1 MLIWNGSG
9 RITLK
14 ELDEHIAL
22 LLKRIPESP
31 GVYQYF
37 NTDGQIIYV
46 GKAKNLHR
54 RVNSYFQKDQQT
66 YKTKQLVKHIADIKY
81 IVVNSEQDAFLLENN
96 LIKQHQPH
104 YNILLKD
111 GKSYPSICITKEAF
125 PRIYKTRN
133 IDKRIGEYFGPYS
146 YSNVVDLLLELI
158 HKLYPLRTCQMAITK
173 DSIAKNKHKVC
184 LKYHLGTC
192 CGICEN
198 KVSQDEYSNWIRFA
212 KQIIQG
218 NAQEIEKELQ
228 QQMLTLS
235 DQMKYE
241 EAALVKEKYELLER
255 FRSKT
260 VITNTNAG
268 EIDVFGYAEDGDKV
282 YISILH
288 LNHGSI
294 VQGQTVE
301 YRKQMDEPKEEML
314 AFGMQEL
321 REQLNSQTKEVIV
334 PFIPDVIDENIHIH
348 VAISGDKKKL
358 LDLANRNVEQY
369 KQDRIKQNDKLN
381 PEQRATRI
389 LGQLQSLLQLPTL
402 PVFIDSFDNSN
413 IQGSNPVA
421 GCVVFKKA
429 KPCKSEYKRFQ
440 IKTVVGADDY
450 ASMREVVRRRYQ
462 HLIDDNQPLPNLII
476 ADGGIG
482 QMHAIR
488 EAVEDQLGLNIPIA
502 GLKKDSHHRTQTL
515 LYGFPPAEIDMPVTS
530 EVFRFMTQIQDEVHR
545 FAISYHKSKRSKAQ
559 IKSQLDDIQGVGPA
573 YKQKLLRHFGSI
585 SKIKS
590 ATIDELTEIVGT
602 SRASSIYEFFN
613 SDLSL

>member
-1 MLIWNGSG
+1 M
-9 RITLK
+9 K
-14 ELDEHIAL
+14 QKDEHIAL
-22 LLKRIPESP
+22 LLKRIPENP

-81 IVVNSEQDAFLLENN
+81 IVVDSEQDAFLLENN

-111 GKSYPSICITKEAF
+111 GKSYPSICITKEDY
-125 PRIYKTRN
+125 PRIFKTRT
-133 IDKRIGEYFGPYS
+133 IDKKIGDYFGPFS
-146 YSNVVDLLLELI
+146 YGNTVDLFLELI
-158 HKLYPLRTCQMAITK
+158 HKLYPIRTCKMPLTK
-173 DSIAKNKHKVC
+173 DSVTKQKHKVC
-184 LKYHLGTC
+184 LKYHLETC

-198 KVSQDEYSNWIRFA
+198 KVSKEIYNEWISQA
-212 KQIIQG
+212 KKIIQG
-218 NAQEIEKELQ
+218 NAHEIEKDLQ
-228 QQMLTLS
+228 QKMLTLS
-235 DQMKYE
+235 EQMKYE
-241 EAALVKEKYELLER
+241 QAATVKEKYELLER

-260 VITNTNAG
+260 VITNTKAG
-268 EIDVFGYAEDGDKV
+268 EIDVFGYAEDGEKV

-288 LNHGSI
+288 LNNGSI

-301 YRKQMDEPKEEML
+301 YRKQLDEPKEEML

-321 REQLNSQTKEVIV
+321 REQIGSKTKEVIV
-334 PFIPDVIDENIHIH
+334 PFIPDVIDENLH
-348 VAISGDKKKL
+348 VNIANSGDKKKL
-358 LDLANRNVEQY
+358 LDLANHNVEQY

-381 PEQRATRI
+381 PDQRATRI

-413 IQGSNPVA
+413 IQGSSPVA

-440 IKTVVGADDY
+440 IKTVSGPDDY

-462 HLIDDNQPLPNLII
+462 DLIDNNQPLPNLII

-488 EAVEDQLGLNIPIA
+488 EAVEDQLGLHIPIA
-502 GLKKDSHHRTQTL
+502 GLKKDTHHRTQTL
-515 LYGFPPAEIDMPVTS
+515 LYGFPPVEIDMPITS
-530 EVFRFMTQIQDEVHR
+530 EIFRFMVQIQDEVHR
-545 FAISYHKSKRSKAQ
+545 FAISYHKNKRSKAQ
-559 IKSQLDDIQGVGPA
+559 IKSQLDDIQGVGPII
-573 YKQKLLRHFGSI
+573 KQKLLRHFGSVT
-585 SKIKS
+585 KIKS
-590 ATIDELTEIVGT
+590 ATIDELAQIVGT
-602 SRASSIYEFFN
+602 SRASTIYEYFQAN
-613 SDLSL
+613 LSL

>member
-1 MLIWNGSG
+1 MPNIDN
-9 RITLK
+9 
-14 ELDEHIAL
+14 HIAL
-22 LLKRIPESP
+22 LLKRIPENP

-37 NTDGQIIYV
+37 NKDGQIIYV

-125 PRIYKTRN
+125 PRIFKTRN
-133 IDKRIGEYFGPYS
+133 IDKRVGEYFGPYS

-198 KVSQDEYSNWIRFA
+198 KVSQDEYTNWIRSA

-260 VITNTNAG
+260 VISNTNAG

-294 VQGQTVE
+294 VKGQTVE
-301 YRKQMDEPKEEML
+301 YRKQLDEPKEEML

-334 PFIPDVIDENIHIH
+334 PFIPDVIDENLHIH

-389 LGQLQSLLQLPTL
+389 LGQLQTLLQLPTL

-462 HLIDDNQPLPNLII
+462 HLIDENQPLPNLII

-515 LYGFPPAEIDMPVTS
+515 LYGFPPAEIDMPITS

-590 ATIDELTEIVGT
+590 ASIDELTEIVGT
-602 SRASSIYEFFN
+602 ARASSIYEFFN
-613 SDLSL
+613 GNLSL

>member
-1 MLIWNGSG
+1 M
-9 RITLK
+9 K
-14 ELDEHIAL
+14 QKDEHIAL
-22 LLKRIPESP
+22 LLKRIPENP

-81 IVVNSEQDAFLLENN
+81 IVVDSEQDAFLLENN

-111 GKSYPSICITKEAF
+111 GKSYPSICITKEDY
-125 PRIYKTRN
+125 PRIFKTRT
-133 IDKRIGEYFGPYS
+133 IDKKIGDYFGPFS
-146 YSNVVDLLLELI
+146 FGNTVDLFLELI
-158 HKLYPLRTCQMAITK
+158 HKLYPIRTCKMPLTK
-173 DSIAKNKHKVC
+173 DSVTKQKHKVC

-198 KVSQDEYSNWIRFA
+198 KVSKEIYNEWISQA
-212 KQIIQG
+212 KKIIQG
-218 NAQEIEKELQ
+218 NAHEIEKDLQ
-228 QQMLTLS
+228 QKMLTLS
-235 DQMKYE
+235 EQMRYE
-241 EAALVKEKYELLER
+241 QAASVKEKYELLER

-260 VITNTNAG
+260 VITNTKAG
-268 EIDVFGYAEDGDKV
+268 EIDVFGYAEDGEKV

-288 LNHGSI
+288 LNNGSI

-301 YRKQMDEPKEEML
+301 YRKQLDEPKEEML

-321 REQLNSQTKEVIV
+321 REQIGSKTKEVIV
-334 PFIPDVIDENIHIH
+334 PFIPDVIDEKLHVNI
-348 VAISGDKKKL
+348 ANSGDKKKL
-358 LDLANRNVEQY
+358 LDLANHNVEQY

-381 PEQRATRI
+381 PDQRATRI

-413 IQGSNPVA
+413 IQGSSPVA

-440 IKTVVGADDY
+440 IKTVSGPDDY

-462 HLIDDNQPLPNLII
+462 DLIDNNQPLPNLII

-488 EAVEDQLGLNIPIA
+488 EAVEDQLGLHIPIA
-502 GLKKDSHHRTQTL
+502 GLKKDTHHRTQTL
-515 LYGFPPAEIDMPVTS
+515 LYGFPPVEIDMPITS
-530 EVFRFMTQIQDEVHR
+530 EIFRFMVQIQDEVHR
-545 FAISYHKSKRSKAQ
+545 FAISYHKNKRSKAQ
-559 IKSQLDDIQGVGPA
+559 IKSQLDDIQGVGPII
-573 YKQKLLRHFGSI
+573 KQKLLRHFGSVT
-585 SKIKS
+585 KIKS
-590 ATIDELTEIVGT
+590 ATIDELAQIVGT
-602 SRASSIYEFFN
+602 SRASTIYEHFQAN
-613 SDLSL
+613 LSL

>member
-1 MLIWNGSG
+1 M
-9 RITLK
+9 K
-14 ELDEHIAL
+14 QKDEHIAL
-22 LLKRIPESP
+22 LLKRIPENP

-81 IVVNSEQDAFLLENN
+81 IVVDSEQDAFLLENN

-111 GKSYPSICITKEAF
+111 GKSYPSICITKEDY
-125 PRIYKTRN
+125 PRIFKTRT
-133 IDKRIGEYFGPYS
+133 IDKKIGDYFGPFS
-146 YSNVVDLLLELI
+146 FGNTVDLFLELI
-158 HKLYPLRTCQMAITK
+158 HKLYPIRTCKMPLTK
-173 DSIAKNKHKVC
+173 DSVTKQKHKVC

-198 KVSQDEYSNWIRFA
+198 KVSKEIYNEWISQA
-212 KQIIQG
+212 KKIIQG
-218 NAQEIEKELQ
+218 NAHEIEKDLQ
-228 QQMLTLS
+228 QKMLTLS
-235 DQMKYE
+235 EQMKYE
-241 EAALVKEKYELLER
+241 QAATVKEKYELLER

-260 VITNTNAG
+260 VITNTKAG
-268 EIDVFGYAEDGDKV
+268 EIDVFGYAEDGEKV

-288 LNHGSI
+288 LNNGSI

-301 YRKQMDEPKEEML
+301 YRKQLDEPKEEML

-321 REQLNSQTKEVIV
+321 REQIGSKTKEVIV
-334 PFIPDVIDENIHIH
+334 PFIPDVIDENLH
-348 VAISGDKKKL
+348 VNIANSGDKKKL
-358 LDLANRNVEQY
+358 LDLANHNVEQY

-381 PEQRATRI
+381 PDQRATRI

-413 IQGSNPVA
+413 IQGSSPVA

-440 IKTVVGADDY
+440 IKTVSGPDDY

-462 HLIDDNQPLPNLII
+462 DLIDNNQPLPNLII

-488 EAVEDQLGLNIPIA
+488 EAVEDQLGLHIPIA
-502 GLKKDSHHRTQTL
+502 GLKKDTHHRTQTL
-515 LYGFPPAEIDMPVTS
+515 LYGFPPVEIDMPITS
-530 EVFRFMTQIQDEVHR
+530 EIFRFMVQIQDEVHR
-545 FAISYHKSKRSKAQ
+545 FAISYHKNKRSKAQ
-559 IKSQLDDIQGVGPA
+559 IKSQLDDIQGVGPII
-573 YKQKLLRHFGSI
+573 KQKLLRHFGSVT
-585 SKIKS
+585 KIKS
-590 ATIDELTEIVGT
+590 ASIDELAQIVGT
-602 SRASSIYEFFN
+602 SRASTIYEYFQAN
-613 SDLSL
+613 LSL

>member
-1 MLIWNGSG
+1 M
-9 RITLK
+9 K
-14 ELDEHIAL
+14 QKDEHIAL
-22 LLKRIPESP
+22 LLKRIPENP

-81 IVVNSEQDAFLLENN
+81 IVVDSEQDAFLLENN

-111 GKSYPSICITKEAF
+111 GKSYPSICITKEDY
-125 PRIYKTRN
+125 PRIFKTRT
-133 IDKRIGEYFGPYS
+133 IDKKIGDYFGPFS
-146 YSNVVDLLLELI
+146 YGNTVDLFLELI
-158 HKLYPLRTCQMAITK
+158 HKLYPIRTCKMLLTK
-173 DSIAKNKHKVC
+173 DSVTKQKHKVC

-198 KVSQDEYSNWIRFA
+198 KVSKDIYNEWISQA
-212 KQIIQG
+212 KKIIQG
-218 NAQEIEKELQ
+218 NAHEIEKDLQ
-228 QQMLTLS
+228 QKMLTLS
-235 DQMKYE
+235 EQMKYE
-241 EAALVKEKYELLER
+241 QAATVKEKYELLER

-260 VITNTNAG
+260 VITNTKAG
-268 EIDVFGYAEDGDKV
+268 EIDVFGYAEDGEKV

-288 LNHGSI
+288 LNNGSI

-301 YRKQMDEPKEEML
+301 YRKQLDEPKEEML

-321 REQLNSQTKEVIV
+321 REQIGSKTKEVIV
-334 PFIPDVIDENIHIH
+334 PFIPDVIDENLH
-348 VAISGDKKKL
+348 VNIANSGDKKKL
-358 LDLANRNVEQY
+358 LDLANHNVEQY

-381 PEQRATRI
+381 PDQRATRI

-413 IQGSNPVA
+413 IQGSSPVA

-440 IKTVVGADDY
+440 IKTVSGPDDY

-462 HLIDDNQPLPNLII
+462 DLIDNNQPLPNLII

-488 EAVEDQLGLNIPIA
+488 EAVEDQLGLHIPIA
-502 GLKKDSHHRTQTL
+502 GLKKDTHHRTQTL
-515 LYGFPPAEIDMPVTS
+515 LYGFPPVEIDMPITS
-530 EVFRFMTQIQDEVHR
+530 EIFRFMVQIQDEVHR
-545 FAISYHKSKRSKAQ
+545 FAISYHKNKRSKAQ
-559 IKSQLDDIQGVGPA
+559 IKSQLDDIQGVGPII
-573 YKQKLLRHFGSI
+573 KQKLLRHFGSVT
-585 SKIKS
+585 KIKS
-590 ATIDELTEIVGT
+590 ATIDELAQIVGT
-602 SRASSIYEFFN
+602 SRASTIYEHFQAN
-613 SDLSL
+613 LSL